1 MSGAFS
7 LADYMRR
14 ENEVFRDV
22 KDLEAHL
29 PESDRSQWNRYSP
42 ESPVNPATFSADWNR
57 SFELAPDQPP
67 RGGALL
73 LHGLTDAPY
82 SVRPVARILR
92 DGGYYALCLRMPAH
106 GTVPAALTHVVWE
119 DWLAAVRVGARHVR
133 EKIGAGKP
141 LLLVGYSNGGA
152 LAVKY
157 SLDAL
162 EQGDLPKAD
171 RVLLLSPMIGVSP
184 FAPLARVVS
193 LLGSFSYFEKSKWLD
208 IQPEYN
214 PFKYNSFPAN
224 AGVQTHKLTAALQE
238 QIRKAT
244 QKGTIR
250 QLPPM
255 LCFASLV
262 DSTVST
268 PATVERLYGSL
279 SPNGSE
285 LVLFDMNRRSALRPF
300 LRREDEFLLAKIW
313 GGKHGNNYRL
323 TVVTNASA
331 NSPEVEEES
340 QSAVNSVMTTKALGL
355 SWPPQIYSLSHVAI
369 PFPAD
374 DPLYGINPDTSE
386 SYGLSLGT
394 LSPRG
399 EKSVLTVPMD
409 QWMRISS
416 NPFFPYMRERIKQ
429 WAAEAISH

>member
-1 MSGAFS
+1 
-7 LADYMRR
+7 
-14 ENEVFRDV
+14 
-22 KDLEAHL
+22 
-29 PESDRSQWNRYSP
+29 
-42 ESPVNPATFSADWNR
+42 
-57 SFELAPDQPP
+57 
-67 RGGALL
+67 
-73 LHGLTDAPY
+73 
-82 SVRPVARILR
+82 
-92 DGGYYALCLRMPAH
+92 MPAH
-106 GTVPAALTHVVWE
+106 GTVPAALTQVAWE
-119 DWLAAVRVGARHVR
+119 DWLAAVKVGARHVR
-133 EKIGAGKP
+133 QKIGAGKP

-152 LAVKY
+152 LSVKY

-162 EQGDLPKAD
+162 EQSDLPKAD

-184 FAPLARVVS
+184 FAPLARLVS

-224 AGVQTHKLTAALQE
+224 AGVQTSKLTAALQE
-238 QIRKAT
+238 QIRKAAE
-244 QKGTIR
+244 KGTIR

-255 LCFASLV
+255 LGFASLV

-268 PATVERLYGSL
+268 PDTVERLYGFL
-279 SPNGSE
+279 APNGSE

-313 GGKHGNNYRL
+313 GSEHHNNYRL
-323 TVVTNASA
+323 TVVTNARA

-340 QSAVNSVMTTKALGL
+340 LSAVSPVVTTKALGL

-374 DPLYGINPDTSE
+374 DPLYGISPDASE
-386 SYGLSLGT
+386 SYAVSLGT
-394 LSPRG
+394 LSQRG

-409 QWMRISS
+409 QWMRMSC
-416 NPFFPYMRERIKQ
+416 NPFFPYMRERVKQ
-429 WAAEAISH
+429 WAAEAIQH